1 MSRANWVKI
10 LLERF
15 QGCIVAERL
24 FEKRLQI
31 LGFLARRTVVA
42 GSMPSIREIGKA
54 VGLRSAQTV
63 YHHLSRLEA
72 DGYLERLDDRPRT
85 PVLTEKGWEVV
96 GRAPLLGRVAAGRG
110 LEAVAIGDETYS
122 LIAGLL
128 ASRSGRRRYVL
139 RVVGRSMT
147 DARIEEGDLLVVEE
161 DPSPPDGSVVVAL
174 LKGGEEATVKVL
186 RREGDLVRLEARN
199 GDHGD
204 VVVAPED
211 VEIQGRV
218 IHVIQTVGG

>member
-1 MSRANWVKI
+1 V
-10 LLERF
+10 
-15 QGCIVAERL
+15 
-24 FEKRLQI
+24 
-31 LGFLARRTVVA
+31 
-42 GSMPSIREIGKA
+42 GSMPSIRETGKA

-72 DGYLERLDDRPRT
+72 DGHLERLDDRPRT
-85 PVLTEKGWEVV
+85 PVLTEKGWEAV

-122 LIAGLL
+122 LIAELL